1 MQGTGIVKFLHLKNQ
16 CYVAG
21 EGSFVGKFGI
31 LPDFEVTEETPD
43 RTPSIENQESTLQ
56 VEVPADTESAK
67 EYFPSPSQPH
77 TCRSPLRSLLNDGPS
92 ASLSPSSFCDD
103 EVVLKDGNESDRQS
117 IEQDYFPSF

>member
-43 RTPSIENQESTLQ
+43 RTPSNKNKLK
-56 VEVPADTESAK
+56 VEVPADTESAE

-77 TCRSPLRSLLNDGPS
+77 MCRSPLHSLLNDGPS
-92 ASLSPSSFCDD
+92 ASLSPSLFCDD
-103 EVVLKDGNESDRQS
+103 EVVLKDGNESDWQS
-117 IEQDYFPSF
+117 IEQDYFFLFPSF